1 MITLENI
8 NIKFDKQLIE
18 NGSII
23 IPNGKITSIIGESG
37 AGKTS
42 ILYLIGLISSNMGY
56 RYNFDGKELNLNS
69 DDEISEIRKKKIG
82 YIFQDNNLVETL
94 NIRDNIKL
102 SATIAGLNIDDKE
115 VNDYLKFVKLSNKE
129 ECYPRQLSGGERQR
143 VAIACALAKKPEL
156 IIADEPTSALDNT
169 NTEIIMG
176 ILKKIA
182 YENNKKIIIATHNSK
197 IQNLSDVVYEI
208 KDKKIN
214 VIKGKELLTND
225 YTSSNNDKEKNDKY
239 NLNFKF
245 YYDYAKKVSKKGKV
259 QKRIMVALCSLAIA
273 FASVVNNFG
282 SSFVESQK
290 TIMNKVSNREVFVV
304 NQTTPLSA
312 TVDTDENLSIEDNDF
327 RLLKMINNIDLI
339 YPYFEFRSIGY
350 DIDDDASV
358 EGSIITVTSNNESKE
373 YEFTIGREQGL
384 DKFVVIPYYPEQN
397 MNKRI
402 GKHFATDKTDKI
414 YISSDLARLLNV
426 DKIDKDVSIKF
437 DICIPIAQY
446 ITNMQVGKEKTTYDI
461 DVDLSKV
468 KTLEFDISGILEDS
482 VKNIYSD
489 SGNNVIYIPYD
500 MMEGIR
506 AKVTLEGSGNVSL
519 EKKEWNP
526 SAYVIYAKNY
536 DDVKLVME
544 KVKDINSNFKT
555 LSTYQDIDAMNT
567 LINNIREVAT
577 LVVIVILIVIFLLMS
592 IIHMNYTL
600 DRKYEISVLKANGLT
615 RIELLKLILAESA
628 RHIVKVTVTST
639 IISLIVIKIVNLL
652 FNYSMVTFDLT
663 ILGVNSV
670 VAILSIIVPTII
682 SLVMVNKFS
691 PDRIMRN

>member
-1 MITLENI
+1 M
-8 NIKFDKQLIE
+8 
-18 NGSII
+18 S
-23 IPNGKITSIIGESG
+23 
-37 AGKTS
+37 
-42 ILYLIGLISSNMGY
+42 
-56 RYNFDGKELNLNS
+56 
-69 DDEISEIRKKKIG
+69 
-82 YIFQDNNLVETL
+82 
-94 NIRDNIKL
+94 
-102 SATIAGLNIDDKE
+102 
-115 VNDYLKFVKLSNKE
+115 
-129 ECYPRQLSGGERQR
+129 PR
-143 VAIACALAKKPEL
+143 
-156 IIADEPTSALDNT
+156 N
-169 NTEIIMG
+169 
-176 ILKKIA
+176 
-182 YENNKKIIIATHNSK
+182 
-197 IQNLSDVVYEI
+197 
-208 KDKKIN
+208 
-214 VIKGKELLTND
+214 
-225 YTSSNNDKEKNDKY
+225 
-239 NLNFKF
+239 
-245 YYDYAKKVSKKGKV
+245 
-259 QKRIMVALCSLAIA
+259 
-273 FASVVNNFG
+273 
-282 SSFVESQK
+282 
-290 TIMNKVSNREVFVV
+290 
-304 NQTTPLSA
+304 
-312 TVDTDENLSIEDNDF
+312 
-327 RLLKMINNIDLI
+327 
-339 YPYFEFRSIGY
+339 
-350 DIDDDASV
+350 
-358 EGSIITVTSNNESKE
+358 
-373 YEFTIGREQGL
+373 EFTIGREQGL

-519 EKKEWNP
+519 EKKEWKP

-544 KVKDINSNFKT
+544 KVKYINSNFKT